1 MSHQILEG
9 GCLCGAIRYR
19 ATGTPSDLT
28 HCHCEDCRKASGA
41 PFVAWASFRRAEFA
55 FTKGQPAQIDW
66 ARRVRGF
73 CPRCG
78 TTLTFQT
85 REDADEIDVTIS
97 SLDDPTAFAP
107 RDHIWVEDQLP
118 WIKLA
123 DGLPRYAR
131 QRTSPQ

>member
-1 MSHQILEG
+1 MNVPIIAG
-9 GCLCGAIRYR
+9 GCLCGAIRYQ
-19 ATGTPSDLT
+19 ATGAPFNLT

-55 FTKGQPAQIDW
+55 FLKGQPARIGW
-66 ARRVRGF
+66 ATRIRGF
-73 CPRCG
+73 CPVCG

-85 REDADEIDVTIS
+85 SEDADELDITLS
-97 SLDDPTAFAP
+97 SLDAPAAFAP

-123 DGLPRYAR
+123 DGLPRYTR
-131 QRTSPQ
+131 QRTRTQ